1 MKMLISGNW
10 VDSSNKETIE
20 VTNPYDGKLLE
31 TVPNAAKE
39 DVDTAI
45 ADAVKAQKVWNK
57 VIIRERAKILRR
69 YLTLLEKN
77 REDLARTLT
86 LETGKPIFDS
96 YGEID
101 SVYMTFE
108 SSVEIVKHHYG
119 KTMPMGIEGGY
130 DDDLQVTVH
139 EPLGVIA
146 CIVPFNFPAALWAFK
161 AGPALMAGNAIVVK
175 PATSNPLSV
184 MKLMGL
190 LVEAGVTP
198 GAVQCITGRGAT
210 VGNWMSG
217 HPDIAQVNLTGGV
230 EAGKEIARHAAE
242 NLTAYKFELGGNDP
256 LIICADCDMD
266 LAVNE
271 AGDKT
276 RNAGQCCS
284 GAKRFI
290 VHESIKDE
298 FVSRLIE
305 ERLKTVKEGDLL
317 DINTDFGVLISEK
330 AAKEVESQVQHT
342 MDQGAKLVYG
352 GVRRGAY
359 YMPTVLDKFEL
370 GGNDPL
376 IICADCDMD
385 LAVNEAGDKT
395 RNAGQCCSG
404 AKRFIVHESI
414 KDEFVSRLI
423 EERLKTVKEGD
434 LLDINTDFGV
444 LISEKAAKEV
454 ESQVQHTMDQGAKLV
469 YGGVRRGAYYMPT
482 VLDNCTKDMDIC
494 NDMEIFGPVFPV
506 FTFKTLDEAIEIA
519 ETSEYG
525 LSAGV
530 ITENLKDAMKVAA
543 SLQTGMVAVNGSG
556 GFRAQELPFGG
567 GKKMSGNSRECMSSV
582 LEEVTQEKSIIFRY
596 AMKKYNE
603 T

>member
-1 MKMLISGNW
+1 MKMLISGSW
-10 VDSSNKETIE
+10 VDAADGATIN
-20 VTNPYDGKLLE
+20 VTNPCNSKLLD

-39 DVDTAI
+39 DIDRAI
-45 ADAVKAQKVWNK
+45 ADAVAAQKQWN
-57 VIIRERAKILRR
+57 RD
-69 YLTLLEKN
+69 
-77 REDLARTLT
+77 DLAKTLT

-108 SSVEIVKHHYG
+108 SSIEIVKHHYG
-119 KTMPMGIEGGY
+119 KSMPMGIEGGY

-175 PATSNPLSV
+175 PATSNPLTV
-184 MKLMGL
+184 LKLMGL

-198 GAVQCITGRGAT
+198 GAAQCVTGRGST
-210 VGNWMSG
+210 VGNWISDN
-217 HPDIAQVNLTGGV
+217 PAVAQVNLTGGV

-242 NLTAYKFELGGNDP
+242 HLTAYKFELGGNDP

-298 FVSRLIE
+298 FVTRLIE

-317 DINTDFGVLISEK
+317 DLDTNFGVLISEE
-330 AAKEVESQVQHT
+330 AAKEVDQQIRHT
-342 MDQGAKLVYG
+342 VDQGAKLVYG
-352 GVRRGAY
+352 GVRKGAY
-359 YMPTVLDKFEL
+359 YMPTVLD
-370 GGNDPL
+370 
-376 IICADCDMD
+376 CC
-385 LAVNEAGDKT
+385 T
-395 RNAGQCCSG
+395 R
-404 AKRFIVHESI
+404 E
-414 KDEFVSRLI
+414 
-423 EERLKTVKEGD
+423 
-434 LLDINTDFGV
+434 
-444 LISEKAAKEV
+444 
-454 ESQVQHTMDQGAKLV
+454 
-469 YGGVRRGAYYMPT
+469 
-482 VLDNCTKDMDIC
+482 MDIC
-494 NDMEIFGPVFPV
+494 KNMEIFGPVFPI

-519 ETSEYG
+519 ETSDYG
-525 LSAGV
+525 LSSGV
-530 ITENLKDAMKVAA
+530 IT
-543 SLQTGMVAVNGSG
+543 GSG

-596 AMKKYNE
+596 AMKKYNDA
-603 T
+603 

>member
-10 VDSSNKETIE
+10 VDASSEDTLE
-20 VTNPYDGKLLE
+20 VLNPFDGSFLD
-31 TVPNAAKE
+31 TVPDAAKA
-39 DVDTAI
+39 DVDKAV
-45 ADAVKAQKVWNK
+45 ADAVNAQKKWNR
-57 VIIRERAKILRR
+57 VIVRERAKILRKF
-69 YLTLLEKN
+69 LGLLEEN
-77 REDLARTLT
+77 REELAKTLT

-108 SSVEIVKHHYG
+108 SSIEIVKHHYG
-119 KTMPMGIEGGY
+119 KSMPMGIEGGY
-130 DDDLQVTVH
+130 DNDLQVTVH

-175 PATSNPLSV
+175 PASSNPLTV
-184 MKLMGL
+184 LKLMGL
-190 LVEAGVTP
+190 LVEAGVIP

-210 VGNWMSG
+210 VGNWISDN
-217 HPDIAQVNLTGGV
+217 PAIAQVNLTGGV

-290 VHESIKDE
+290 VHESVKDE
-298 FVSRLIE
+298 FVRRLIE
-305 ERLKTVKEGDLL
+305 ERLKTVKEGDLMDL
-317 DINTDFGVLISEK
+317 DTDYGVLISEK
-330 AAKEVESQVQHT
+330 AATEVESQVKHT
-342 MDQGAKLVYG
+342 ISQGA
-352 GVRRGAY
+352 
-359 YMPTVLDKFEL
+359 
-370 GGNDPL
+370 
-376 IICADCDMD
+376 
-385 LAVNEAGDKT
+385 
-395 RNAGQCCSG
+395 S
-404 AKRFIVHESI
+404 
-414 KDEFVSRLI
+414 
-423 EERLKTVKEGD
+423 
-434 LLDINTDFGV
+434 
-444 LISEKAAKEV
+444 
-454 ESQVQHTMDQGAKLV
+454 LV

-482 VLDNCTKDMDIC
+482 VLDNCTKDMDVC
-494 NDMEIFGPVFPV
+494 KNMEIFGPVFPI
-506 FTFKTLDEAIEIA
+506 FTFRTLEEVIEIA
-519 ETSEYG
+519 ETSDYG
-525 LSAGV
+525 LSSGV
-530 ITENLKDAMKVAA
+530 ITNNLQDAMKVAA
-543 SLQTGMVAVNGSG
+543 SLRTGMVAVNGSG

-603 T
+603 EG

>member
-1 MKMLISGNW
+1 MKMLISGSW
-10 VDSSNKETIE
+10 VDASDKETIN
-20 VTNPYDGKLLE
+20 VTNPFDGAVLD
-31 TVPNAAKE
+31 TVPSATKE
-39 DVDTAI
+39 DVDRAI
-45 ADAVKAQKVWNK
+45 ADAVTAQKKWNR
-57 VIIRERAKILRR
+57 IIVRERAKILRR
-69 YLTLLEKN
+69 YLELLNEN
-77 REDLARTLT
+77 RDDLARTLT
-86 LETGKPIFDS
+86 LETGKPVFDS

-108 SSVEIVKHHYG
+108 SAIEIVKHHYG

-130 DDDLQVTVH
+130 DNDLQVTVH

-175 PATSNPLSV
+175 PATSNPLTV
-184 MKLMGL
+184 LKLMGL

-210 VGNWMSG
+210 VGNWISDN
-217 HPDIAQVNLTGGV
+217 PAVAQVNMTGGV

-242 NLTAYKFELGGNDP
+242 NLTPYKFELGGNDP

-298 FVSRLIE
+298 FVRRLIE

-317 DINTDFGVLISEK
+317 DMNTDFGVLISEQ
-330 AAKEVESQVQHT
+330 AAMEVERQVQHT
-342 MDQGAKLVYG
+342 VDQGAKLVYG
-352 GVRRGAY
+352 GVRR
-359 YMPTVLDKFEL
+359 
-370 GGNDPL
+370 N
-376 IICADCDMD
+376 
-385 LAVNEAGDKT
+385 
-395 RNAGQCCSG
+395 
-404 AKRFIVHESI
+404 
-414 KDEFVSRLI
+414 
-423 EERLKTVKEGD
+423 
-434 LLDINTDFGV
+434 
-444 LISEKAAKEV
+444 
-454 ESQVQHTMDQGAKLV
+454 
-469 YGGVRRGAYYMPT
+469 AYYMPT
-482 VLDNCTKDMDIC
+482 VLDNCTIDMDIC
-494 NDMEIFGPVFPV
+494 RNMEVFGPIFPI

-519 ETSEYG
+519 EASDYG
-525 LSAGV
+525 LSSGV
-530 ITENLKDAMKVAA
+530 ITNNLQDAMKVAA
-543 SLQTGMVAVNGSG
+543 SLRTGMVAVNGSG

-582 LEEVTQEKSIIFRY
+582 LEEVTQEKSVIFRY

-603 T
+603 E

>member
-96 YGEID
+96 YGEIA

-175 PATSNPLSV
+175 PATSNPLTV

-217 HPDIAQVNLTGGV
+217 HPDIAQ
-230 EAGKEIARHAAE
+230 E
-242 NLTAYKFELGGNDP
+242 
-256 LIICADCDMD
+256 
-266 LAVNE
+266 
-271 AGDKT
+271 
-276 RNAGQCCS
+276 
-284 GAKRFI
+284 
-290 VHESIKDE
+290 
-298 FVSRLIE
+298 
-305 ERLKTVKEGDLL
+305 
-317 DINTDFGVLISEK
+317 
-330 AAKEVESQVQHT
+330 
-342 MDQGAKLVYG
+342 
-352 GVRRGAY
+352 
-359 YMPTVLDKFEL
+359 
-370 GGNDPL
+370 
-376 IICADCDMD
+376 
-385 LAVNEAGDKT
+385 
-395 RNAGQCCSG
+395 
-404 AKRFIVHESI
+404 
-414 KDEFVSRLI
+414 
-423 EERLKTVKEGD
+423 
-434 LLDINTDFGV
+434 
-444 LISEKAAKEV
+444 
-454 ESQVQHTMDQGAKLV
+454 
-469 YGGVRRGAYYMPT
+469 
-482 VLDNCTKDMDIC
+482 
-494 NDMEIFGPVFPV
+494 
-506 FTFKTLDEAIEIA
+506 
-519 ETSEYG
+519 
-525 LSAGV
+525 
-530 ITENLKDAMKVAA
+530 
-543 SLQTGMVAVNGSG
+543 
-556 GFRAQELPFGG
+556 
-567 GKKMSGNSRECMSSV
+567 
-582 LEEVTQEKSIIFRY
+582 
-596 AMKKYNE
+596 
-603 T
+603 

>member
-1 MKMLISGNW
+1 MKMLINGNW
-10 VDSSNKETIE
+10 TDSSSKETID
-20 VTNPYDGKLLE
+20 VTNPYDGSFLD
-31 TVPNAAKE
+31 TVPAATKE
-39 DVDTAI
+39 DVDKAI
-45 ADAVKAQKVWNK
+45 ADAVSTQKVWNK
-57 VIIRERAKILRR
+57 IIIRERAKTLRK
-69 YLTLLEKN
+69 YLALLKKN
-77 REDLARTLT
+77 REDLAKILT

-108 SSVEIVKHHYG
+108 SAIEIVKHHYG
-119 KTMPMGIEGGY
+119 KTMPMGIEDGY
-130 DDDLQVTVH
+130 DNDLQVTVH

-175 PATSNPLSV
+175 PATSNPLTV
-184 MKLMGL
+184 LKLMGL

-198 GAVQCITGRGAT
+198 GVVQCVTGYGAI
-210 VGNWMSG
+210 VGNWISDN
-217 HPDIAQVNLTGGV
+217 PDIAQVNLTGGV
-230 EAGKEIARHAAE
+230 EAGKAIARHAAE

-298 FVSRLIE
+298 FIKRLIE
-305 ERLKTVKEGDLL
+305 ERLKTVKEGDLM

-330 AAKEVESQVQHT
+330 AAIEVEKQVQYT
-342 MDQGAKLVYG
+342 
-352 GVRRGAY
+352 
-359 YMPTVLDKFEL
+359 
-370 GGNDPL
+370 
-376 IICADCDMD
+376 I
-385 LAVNEAGDKT
+385 
-395 RNAGQCCSG
+395 
-404 AKRFIVHESI
+404 
-414 KDEFVSRLI
+414 
-423 EERLKTVKEGD
+423 
-434 LLDINTDFGV
+434 
-444 LISEKAAKEV
+444 
-454 ESQVQHTMDQGAKLV
+454 DQGAKLV

-482 VLDNCTKDMDIC
+482 VLDNCTRDMDIC
-494 NDMEIFGPVFPV
+494 KNMEIFGPLFPI
-506 FTFKTLDEAIEIA
+506 FSFKTLDEAIEIA
-519 ETSEYG
+519 ETSDYG
-525 LSAGV
+525 LSSGV
-530 ITENLKDAMKVAA
+530 ITNNLQDAMKVAA
-543 SLQTGMVAVNGSG
+543 SLRTGMVAVNGSG

-603 T
+603 E

>member
-10 VDSSNKETIE
+10 VDSSSKETID
-20 VTNPYDGKLLE
+20 VTNPYDGSFLD
-31 TVPNAAKE
+31 TVPSASKE
-39 DVDTAI
+39 DVDKAI
-45 ADAVKAQKVWNK
+45 ADAVEAQKVWNRI
-57 VIIRERAKILRR
+57 IIRERAKILRK
-69 YLTLLEKN
+69 YLGLLEEH
-77 REDLARTLT
+77 REDLAKTLT

-108 SSVEIVKHHYG
+108 SAIEIVKHHYG

-130 DDDLQVTVH
+130 DNDLQVTVH

-175 PATSNPLSV
+175 PATSNPLTV

-198 GAVQCITGRGAT
+198 GAVQCVTGRGSK
-210 VGNWMSG
+210 VGNWISDN
-217 HPDIAQVNLTGGV
+217 PAIAQVNLTGGV

-298 FVSRLIE
+298 FVKRLIE

-330 AAKEVESQVQHT
+330 AAIEVEKQVQHT
-342 MDQGAKLVYG
+342 
-352 GVRRGAY
+352 
-359 YMPTVLDKFEL
+359 
-370 GGNDPL
+370 
-376 IICADCDMD
+376 I
-385 LAVNEAGDKT
+385 
-395 RNAGQCCSG
+395 
-404 AKRFIVHESI
+404 
-414 KDEFVSRLI
+414 
-423 EERLKTVKEGD
+423 
-434 LLDINTDFGV
+434 
-444 LISEKAAKEV
+444 
-454 ESQVQHTMDQGAKLV
+454 DQGAKLV

-494 NDMEIFGPVFPV
+494 KDMEIFGPLFPI
-506 FTFKTLDEAIEIA
+506 FTFKILDEAIEIA
-519 ETSEYG
+519 ETSDYG
-525 LSAGV
+525 LSSGV
-530 ITENLKDAMKVAA
+530 ITNNLQDAMKVAA
-543 SLQTGMVAVNGSG
+543 SLRTGMVAVNGSG

-596 AMKKYNE
+596 AMKRYNE
-603 T
+603 ED

>member
-1 MKMLISGNW
+1 MKMLINGNW
-10 VDSSNKETIE
+10 TDAANKETIE
-20 VTNPYDGKLLE
+20 VTNPADGSVLD
-31 TVPNAAKE
+31 TVPSAQKE
-39 DVDTAI
+39 DVDLAI
-45 ADAVKAQKVWNK
+45 ESAVKGQKEWYKKIV
-57 VIIRERAKILRR
+57 RERAQILRNFLDLVKEHR
-69 YLTLLEKN
+69 D
-77 REDLARTLT
+77 DLAKTLT

-108 SSVEIVKHHYG
+108 SSIEIVKHHYG

-175 PATSNPLSV
+175 PATSNPMCV

-190 LVEAGVTP
+190 LAEAGVTP
-198 GAVQCITGRGAT
+198 EAVQCITGRGSK
-210 VGNWMSG
+210 VGNWIVEN
-217 HPDIAQVNLTGGV
+217 PAIAQVNLTGGV
-230 EAGKEIARHAAE
+230 QAGKEIARKAAE
-242 NLTAYKFELGGNDP
+242 NLTDYKFELGGNDP

-290 VHESIKDE
+290 VHKSIKDE

-305 ERLKTVKEGDLL
+305 ERLKTVRTGDLL
-317 DINTDFGVLISEK
+317 DIETDYGTLISEK
-330 AAKEVESQVQHT
+330 AAIEVEQQVQKT
-342 MDQGAKLVYG
+342 IDQGAKLVYG
-352 GVRRGAY
+352 GKRDGAF
-359 YMPTVLDKFEL
+359 FE
-370 GGNDPL
+370 
-376 IICADCDMD
+376 
-385 LAVNEAGDKT
+385 
-395 RNAGQCCSG
+395 
-404 AKRFIVHESI
+404 
-414 KDEFVSRLI
+414 
-423 EERLKTVKEGD
+423 
-434 LLDINTDFGV
+434 
-444 LISEKAAKEV
+444 
-454 ESQVQHTMDQGAKLV
+454 
-469 YGGVRRGAYYMPT
+469 PT
-482 VLDNCTKDMDIC
+482 VLDNVTVDMDIAR
-494 NDMEIFGPVFPV
+494 DMEVFGPLFPIIE
-506 FTFKTLDEAIEIA
+506 FETLDEAIEIA
-519 ETSEYG
+519 ESSNYG

-530 ITENLKDAMKVAA
+530 ITNDLQDAMKVAA
-543 SLQTGMVAVNGSG
+543 SLKSGMVAVNGSG

-603 T
+603 SK